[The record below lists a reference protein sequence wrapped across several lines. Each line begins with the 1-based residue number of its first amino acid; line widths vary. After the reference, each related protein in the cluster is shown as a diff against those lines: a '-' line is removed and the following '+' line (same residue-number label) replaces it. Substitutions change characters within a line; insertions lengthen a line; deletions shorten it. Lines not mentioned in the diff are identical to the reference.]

1 MGGFTIWQG
10 LGIVV
15 GAIAGFYTGG
25 AGWALAGSIIMGASV
40 GYAIGSAIDP
50 QTPDMPQP
58 GEPKMGEL
66 DIPTAEEGGVIP
78 DALGTVKMAGN
89 ILWYGGARTEE
100 VTEEQE
106 VGGGGKGGGGGSTTQ
121 TVTVGY
127 KYYLSWALGLCIGP
141 VDELITVLRGD
152 EVVWEGSLLLSSYSG
167 GVASI
172 TCGNMGTCYF
182 FFGTTT
188 QPKMST
194 MSSALG
200 TANNPSYR
208 GLCYAFMN
216 DAFIGDY
223 NRAPA
228 MRFVFRKTPVF
239 SFHSANRIGL
249 YDYNPIHACY
259 YVLKTM
265 AGLPDT
271 WFDETGIAS
280 AASEIAGVNE
290 GHGISITF
298 GAQRSAQTYLETIL
312 SHVDGLMRYTNESKF
327 TFELMRATTAASELK
342 LIDDDDF
349 LEEPMVSR
357 KTWLDVVSDVRVQHH
372 IRYNVDGEVQG
383 LPDIYSFSFCDESC
397 GGSTWNGPYTVS
409 NTDLSPWTHWYT
421 DYAAALVSP
430 KPGQKG
436 DSRWFGFMGHIG
448 DASGHQ
454 TNSGNTVVPDG
465 YSTGA
470 DLLAC
475 GITYFKV
482 NYSPSGQ
489 EGVNALAAQI
499 ASTGYRTGS
508 WFVFSRD
515 ITGSNDATQLANGAA
530 QIANLK
536 AYLNANYPDR
546 RIYSHDETLTNERWL
561 NWIITNVT
569 A

>member
-78 DALGTVKMAGN
+78 DLLGTSKIAGN

-106 VGGGGKGGGGGSTTQ
+106 VQGGGKGGGGGTTTQ

-127 KYYLSWALGLCIGP
+127 KYYLSWALGLALGP
-141 VDELITVLRGD
+141 VDELITVLRGE
-152 EVVWEGSLLLSSYSG
+152 EVVWEGSLLLSNYPG

-182 FFGTTT
+182 FFGNNA

-194 MSSALG
+194 MSTALG
-200 TANNPSYR
+200 AAINPSYR

-216 DAFIGDY
+216 DAFIGSY
-223 NRAPA
+223 NRAPS
-228 MRFVFRKTPVF
+228 MRFVIRKTPAF
-239 SFHSANRIGL
+239 DFHNSHRIGL

-265 AGLPDT
+265 AGLPET
-271 WFDETGIAS
+271 WFDEAGIAN
-280 AASEIAGVNE
+280 AASEISGVNE
-290 GHGISITF
+290 GHGVSILF
-298 GAQRSAQTYLETIL
+298 SAQRSAVTYLETIL
-312 SHVDGLMRYTNESKF
+312 SHIDGLMRYTNESKF

-342 LIDDDDF
+342 AIDEDDF

-357 KTWLDVVSDVRVQHH
+357 KTWLDVVSNVTVQHH
-372 IRYNVDGEVQG
+372 IRYNVYGEVQG
-383 LPDIYSFSFCDESC
+383 LPDIYSIVLIDESL
-397 GGSTWNGPYTVS
+397 TVPS
-409 NTDLSPWTHWYT
+409 QYIATLTSPWNEGTGWAA
-421 DYAAALVSP
+421 DYNAAKVSP
-430 KPGQKG
+430 KPGQTG
-436 DSRWFGFMGHIG
+436 DSRWFGIVGHILPNPSSSYDKIVPLG
-448 DASGHQ
+448 DYSENEVIAAIGAQ
-454 TNSGNTVVPDG
+454 GVFTVPYLGD
-465 YSTGA
+465 T
-470 DLLAC
+470 
-475 GITYFKV
+475 
-482 NYSPSGQ
+482 GQ
-489 EGVNALAAQI
+489 EGVNFLANII
-499 ASTGYRTGS
+499 ANNGYRPGS
-508 WFVFSRD
+508 WFVFTRD
-515 ITGSNDATQLANGAA
+515 VTSSNDATKLANGAA
-530 QIANLK
+530 QVANMKAYITANLES
-536 AYLNANYPDR
+536 PR
-546 RIYSHDETLTNERWL
+546 FYSHDETADDERWL
-561 NWIITNVT
+561 DWIITNVT
-569 A
+569 K